1 MRMIRKILLL
11 FIATGFLYSCF
22 SDFDDD
28 GNSNV
33 KDFVWKGLNAFYLYK
48 DFKPDLADDRFAS
61 NDEYNEYLDLF
72 SSPKELFD
80 NLLYEPNTIDEFSFL
95 TSDYISL
102 EQQLSGTT
110 VSNGMEFG
118 LREVPGSS
126 NELYGYVRYVLPNT
140 SAETQGVQRG
150 DIFHSINGAT
160 LTYSNYTDLYFTSSY
175 TIGLGT
181 YDNNGTPGFTDD
193 DSVIPGTES
202 VTLSKSSYTENP
214 VYKTEI
220 LNIDGNNV
228 GYLMYNAFTADF
240 DTQLNNA
247 FGTFLSAN
255 ITDLVLDLRYN
266 SGGSVFSAV
275 TLGSM
280 ITGQYTDE
288 VFSMEQWNSEWQE
301 YFETN
306 EPEALLNRFTD
317 ETRTGAAI
325 NSLNL
330 TKLYVLTT
338 GNSASASELV
348 INSLIPYLGEAN
360 LIQIGT
366 NTTGKFQASTTLYD
380 SPDFNRAGANP
391 NHTYAMLPLIY
402 KSLNIDGTT
411 DYFDGLTPTIELAE
425 DIGNLGVLGA
435 ENEPLLAEAIAH
447 IQGSSRIGARSFQKP
462 KEIGDSKTFSLIKN
476 RMFSEKKL
484 PVKY

>member
-1 MRMIRKILLL
+1 MRMFRKILLL
-11 FIATGFLYSCF
+11 FIATGLLYSCF

-33 KDFVWKGLNAFYLYK
+33 KDFVWKGLNYVYLYK
-48 DFKPDLADDRFAS
+48 DFKLDLTDDRFAS

-72 SSPKELFD
+72 SSPEELFYD
-80 NLLYEPNTIDEFSFL
+80 LLYEPETIDEFSFL

-102 EQQLSGTT
+102 EQQLAGTT
-110 VSNGMEFG
+110 VSNGMDFS
-118 LREVPGSS
+118 LRLVPGS
-126 NELYGYVRYVLPNT
+126 ETDVFGYVRYVLPNT
-140 SAETQGVQRG
+140 SAETQGLQRG
-150 DIFHSINGAT
+150 DIFNSINGVP
-160 LTYSNYTDLYFTSSY
+160 LTTNNYLDVYSLNSY
-175 TIGLGT
+175 SIGLAT

-193 DSVIPGTES
+193 DTIISGNES
-202 VTLSKSSYTENP
+202 VSLTKSSYTENP
-214 VYKTEI
+214 VYNAEI
-220 LNIDGNNV
+220 LNVDGNNV
-228 GYLMYNAFTADF
+228 GYLMYNAFTANF
-240 DTQLNNA
+240 DEQLNNA
-247 FGTFLSAN
+247 FGTFLSSN
-255 ITDLVLDLRYN
+255 ITDLILDLRYN

-280 ITGQYTDE
+280 ITGQYTGE
-288 VFSMEQWNSEWQE
+288 VFSIEQWNSEWQE

-317 ETRTGAAI
+317 ETRNGTAI

-330 TKLYVLTT
+330 NKLYVLTT

-360 LIQIGT
+360 VIQIGT
-366 NTTGKFQASTTLYD
+366 NTTGKYQASTTLYD
-380 SPDFNRAGANP
+380 SPDFGRAGANP

-402 KSLNIDGTT
+402 KSLNINGVT
-411 DYFDGLTPTIELAE
+411 DYFDGLAPTIELAE
-425 DIGNLGVLGA
+425 DLANLGILGD

-447 IQGSSRIGARSFQKP
+447 IQGSSRIGFRSFQEP
-462 KEIGDSKTFSLIKN
+462 KEIGDSKMFSPIKN

-484 PVKY
+484 PIKY